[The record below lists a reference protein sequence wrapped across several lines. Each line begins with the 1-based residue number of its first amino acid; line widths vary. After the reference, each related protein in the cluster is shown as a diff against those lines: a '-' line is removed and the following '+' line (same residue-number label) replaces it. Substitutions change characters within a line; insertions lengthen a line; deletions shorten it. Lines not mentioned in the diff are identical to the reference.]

1 MAEPPAVL
9 IAGLGYLFQ
18 RDHSVGP
25 AVVTA
30 LREQAWPPGV
40 EVEDLS
46 FGPIAVVQRFQ
57 DRPDH
62 FGRVVL
68 ISAVA
73 RGRAPG
79 GIYCYCWD
87 GRLPSPEEIQSR
99 VGEALMGVID
109 LDNLLIVGGQFRIWP
124 PEVLVVEVEP
134 CDVEWGA
141 DFSPAVRA
149 ALQPLLA
156 MIRALALGEIA
167 GLGTSPLDPAAGPA
181 RVEGKG

>member
-1 MAEPPAVL
+1 
-9 IAGLGYLFQ
+9 
-18 RDHSVGP
+18 
-25 AVVTA
+25 
-30 LREQAWPPGV
+30 
-40 EVEDLS
+40 
-46 FGPIAVVQRFQ
+46 
-57 DRPDH
+57 
-62 FGRVVL
+62 
-68 ISAVA
+68 
-73 RGRAPG
+73 
-79 GIYCYCWD
+79 
-87 GRLPSPEEIQSR
+87 
-99 VGEALMGVID
+99 MGVID

-181 RVEGKG
+181 RVEGKV